1 MDLPVFDELNLAIT
15 RKLLLFLQGC
25 GKRKRGEGKEFPD
38 GVYWSRLTFAKLQR
52 ACDER
57 QLSTMDRS
65 RVPNDD
71 DILRRL
77 VAETPSSS

>member
-15 RKLLLFLQGC
+15 RKLFLFLQGC
-25 GKRKRGEGKEFPD
+25 GKRKREEGKQFPD
-38 GVYWSRLTFAKLQR
+38 GVYWRRLTFAKLQR
-52 ACDER
+52 ACD
-57 QLSTMDRS
+57 DRS